1 MKFCAMGPRIS
12 ADAVMVRAVVGN
24 ELAQSLKPNR
34 IMSVSRL
41 MWPSLVSD
49 VVILCS
55 VYIMPRPGEFKIE
68 QQKLRAIIVCFSA
81 DAKGFLPVVT
91 LSGGKVTVLVTR
103 VLRCF
108 RRVAVSRMDIQKD
121 RVGVSTS

>member
-1 MKFCAMGPRIS
+1 MGWFYETENSSCAMGPRIS

-55 VYIMPRPGEFKIE
+55 VYISILMVYVFMDYIVPRPGEFKIE
-68 QQKLRAIIVCFSA
+68 QQKLRAVSFHCSCHASA
-81 DAKGFLPVVT
+81 E
-91 LSGGKVTVLVTR
+91 R
-103 VLRCF
+103 V
-108 RRVAVSRMDIQKD
+108 
-121 RVGVSTS
+121 